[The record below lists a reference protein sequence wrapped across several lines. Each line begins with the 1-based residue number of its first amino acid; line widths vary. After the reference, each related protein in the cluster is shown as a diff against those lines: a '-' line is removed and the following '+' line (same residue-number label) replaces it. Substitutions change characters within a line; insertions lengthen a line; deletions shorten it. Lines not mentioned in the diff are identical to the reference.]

1 LQKYFEMLHSHTGEF
16 IALVTAFCW
25 TSTAL
30 SFQKAT
36 KRVGSISVNVLR
48 MLISLV
54 IFIVVSSIVRGQM
67 FPVDAPAHVWTW
79 MTISG
84 IVGFVFGDYMLFK
97 SYEFVTARISTL
109 VMALNPPM
117 AAIISRFFL
126 GETLST
132 KSIFAMF
139 IVLTGIFLV
148 IIERND
154 KNAQTMSKSK
164 FNIKYNFKGVLYA
177 FGGAVGQAM
186 GIVISKYGMQDY
198 NVLGATQIR
207 IIAGSTGF
215 VILVTLLKRWGQVR
229 NTISD
234 SKSMLFI
241 NIGAFF
247 GPFLGVY
254 LSLLAIS
261 YTKVG
266 IASSIMSITPVLI
279 IPPSIL
285 LLKEKVTAKEI
296 FGAIIAVT
304 GVILFF
310 VGK

>member
-1 LQKYFEMLHSHTGEF
+1 MLQSHYGEL

-48 MLISLV
+48 MLISLL

-67 FPVDAPAHVWTW
+67 FPVDAPSHVWTW

-126 GETLST
+126 GETLSA
-132 KSIFAMF
+132 KSIFAML

-148 IIERND
+148 IIERKD
-154 KNAQTMSKSK
+154 KNAQTESKSK
-164 FNIKYNFKGVLYA
+164 FNIKYNYKGVLYA
-177 FGGAVGQAM
+177 FGGAVGQAC
-186 GIVISKYGMQDY
+186 GIVLSKYGMQDY

-207 IIAGSTGF
+207 IIAGSIGF
-215 VILVTLLKRWGQVR
+215 VILVTLLKRWGNVK
-229 NTISD
+229 NTIAD
-234 SKSMLFI
+234 KKSMLFI

-279 IPPSIL
+279 IPPAIL
-285 LLKEKVTAKEI
+285 LLKEKVTVKEI
-296 FGAIIAVT
+296 FGAMIAVT

>member
-1 LQKYFEMLHSHTGEF
+1 MLQSHYGEL
-16 IALVTAFCW
+16 IALITAFCW

-48 MLISLV
+48 MLISFL

-67 FPVDAPAHVWTW
+67 FPVDAPPHVWKW

-117 AAIISRFFL
+117 AAIISRFFI
-126 GETLST
+126 GETLSV
-132 KSIFAMF
+132 KSVVAMF
-139 IVLTGIFLV
+139 IVLSGIFLV
-148 IIERND
+148 IIERKD
-154 KNAQTMSKSK
+154 KNARIDSKSK

-177 FGGAVGQAM
+177 FGGAVGQAC
-186 GIVISKYGMQDY
+186 GIVLSKFGMQNY

-207 IIAGSTGF
+207 IIAGSIGF
-215 VILVTLLKRWGQVR
+215 VILVTILKKWGSVK
-229 NTISD
+229 NTIAD
-234 SKSMLFI
+234 KKSMLYI

-285 LLKEKVTAKEI
+285 LLKEKVTVKEI
-296 FGAIIAVT
+296 FGALIAVT